1 GNLEPVQM
9 ICEVD
14 WKECPKAIANYIWR
28 EVVIDVID
36 SLRNESIVW
45 RVLAVIS
52 VCVIL
57 LRITCFKAK
66 RSNDID
72 KEIFNKVGYKVEDLE
87 LKVNILT
94 YKLQYGAWPLPH
106 QVQKSNFR
114 RNLRNLR
121 LTLSNPNDRNNWIK
135 HVLLS
140 PRHKESY
147 FSYSKY
153 YPSEHHLTEL
163 FDAKKKSMY
172 PYLRQESMPPVEY
185 SSKSSKSS
193 SDISLKLNSMFKNVI
208 DRKHHEALRNKNFQM
223 QYRNAISV
231 PLFLKRGYTKSGKK
245 SRRDTKNNETVK
257 MTAACKKFTKTMD
270 DCKIYL
276 KQLHDSNKNLGL
288 IYSTSDIS
296 NESST
301 KNLWS
306 DTQNYRFNDSITLY
320 YKLQQQKCVP
330 VKDSIDL
337 SKSLEKSKENECEK
351 EENKEEEK
359 LEKIDGKQRNSEQCL
374 ELSNVIYPVLQLI
387 DKSLLPPK
395 MNISFCTDMFPQQLT
410 SKMLVVPR
418 SSERKRNMKTS
429 QEALYQVKKKLESLH
444 NVLRMY
450 ELQNVEIKATEKQRE
465 NSSKIDSVC
474 QDVTGTLVPVTKA
487 ADNWNGNKNIKVES
501 NDNTE
506 NNNGKEIQRTTS
518 NSSEQHES
526 DETARS
532 SIVSIQNYSN
542 MFNAYHVNNIND
554 PYRLLAENPEPKI
567 SPTNDQQLQIIP
579 NNQMHYSSS
588 IKYEKIP
595 ERVYYAISSDSSE
608 GKEVVKETVAAE
620 NLTLPDAYINNNQ
633 AKPFNLSDQYPVPME
648 TDEDAIISLN
658 SSRTEI
664 SKDSELDDKST
675 ALLLQEALQFKRALL
690 TRVELEKICYIDDK
704 KEETNNESVSCQD
717 KYPCVN
723 NNLQSKF
730 LDIISEEQSVS
741 SSTEKNS
748 RTYMF
753 LNLKQDKQF
762 NNDALKLARGNE
774 IIDLDTHKKY
784 LDSKDNLGAPSE
796 YFSFN
801 NMIQEGS
808 EIKNNRLSLPKRFQ
822 ENEGKIVPNNSQLK
836 YLNDTL
842 KPNILNDGKYDE
854 RYENQE
860 TLSCNSNL
868 TLKRNPGACSLIE
881 QTLLHENINKTLEMH
896 GVIENGDP
904 MYELTAS
911 ESKETSVETNLIQDS
926 LTSSINQS
934 NDSNIPEPPSITVL
948 INKSLDE
955 GKLELD
961 WLNVNNDFSDNEE
974 FNGKDVKTCS
984 TNTITLQK
992 YDTANVINHNKIEIN
1007 YSEHGQ
1013 FQDKE
1018 IDSITQNS
1026 FTNLTKKELV
1036 NEMDFYKSY
1045 SNLVS
1050 PHSSIYFT
1058 DEASSSTT
1066 KLNNTYSKN
1075 LKGHAHSNLYT
1086 QNKEN
1091 KLHSKHENL
1100 KDTNKLKVMT
1110 TNKSFVKISNEN
1122 SSEPKNKIYSK
1133 HHSFSSKTKDLNEEK
1148 DSIDET
1154 LFNLTAND
1162 MQTLQ
1167 VEETITSLNLSPR
1180 QISPGETIE
1189 VKTLKTKSRS
1199 HENYTS
1205 KSEKLKRAGA
1215 SGNLKDLRS
1224 DLLNTAQTKAEDNA
1238 SIKYRK
1244 LRDLSAEPRRSTGD
1258 SITLDRK
1265 RSRSQISFR
1274 TNESPREI
1282 TPRSHECPSNTN
1294 SINYTE
1300 SLETKLRSKDPLK
1313 SLSPT
1318 PKTSSRSCI
1327 PILKSRLEAARK
1339 TENESR
1345 PKSPMR
1351 GPLTMTMFW
1360 RDNLC
1365 DKSQNEMDEIQVEG
1379 KSRNK
1384 DPCAEEIETCIEKAN
1399 DAGNHKQDSIKVSHI
1414 VQSISENADITPQKQ
1429 MVIYVNIFTKHDNN
1443 MTKIVDPNKF
1453 LEYIKNRKLSV
1464 QQPEENQ
1471 TNKKHNELQ
1480 GFCSKNEKDTVH
1492 KIVTVISSIINCNE
1506 LDQTTSTN
1514 LSAPKTQK
1522 DSLSSILLNGKLK
1535 NLCFL
1540 SVEQKEVDVTAKPS
1554 VIDTSTSISD
1564 LDNVSK
1570 ASRNAINKFQI
1581 CGTPKELNNEEYIM
1595 LLEILQQEP
1604 NFIYLQELQNVCK
1617 KLVSKH

>member
-1 GNLEPVQM
+1 
-9 ICEVD
+9 
-14 WKECPKAIANYIWR
+14 
-28 EVVIDVID
+28 
-36 SLRNESIVW
+36 
-45 RVLAVIS
+45 
-52 VCVIL
+52 
-57 LRITCFKAK
+57 
-66 RSNDID
+66 
-72 KEIFNKVGYKVEDLE
+72 
-87 LKVNILT
+87 
-94 YKLQYGAWPLPH
+94 
-106 QVQKSNFR
+106 
-114 RNLRNLR
+114 
-121 LTLSNPNDRNNWIK
+121 
-135 HVLLS
+135 
-140 PRHKESY
+140 
-147 FSYSKY
+147 
-153 YPSEHHLTEL
+153 
-163 FDAKKKSMY
+163 
-172 PYLRQESMPPVEY
+172 
-185 SSKSSKSS
+185 
-193 SDISLKLNSMFKNVI
+193 
-208 DRKHHEALRNKNFQM
+208 
-223 QYRNAISV
+223 
-231 PLFLKRGYTKSGKK
+231 
-245 SRRDTKNNETVK
+245 
-257 MTAACKKFTKTMD
+257 
-270 DCKIYL
+270 
-276 KQLHDSNKNLGL
+276 
-288 IYSTSDIS
+288 
-296 NESST
+296 
-301 KNLWS
+301 
-306 DTQNYRFNDSITLY
+306 
-320 YKLQQQKCVP
+320 
-330 VKDSIDL
+330 
-337 SKSLEKSKENECEK
+337 
-351 EENKEEEK
+351 
-359 LEKIDGKQRNSEQCL
+359 
-374 ELSNVIYPVLQLI
+374 
-387 DKSLLPPK
+387 
-395 MNISFCTDMFPQQLT
+395 MNISFCTDVFPQQLT
-410 SKMLVVPR
+410 SKMLVPR
-418 SSERKRNMKTS
+418 SCERKTNMKTS

-450 ELQNVEIKATEKQRE
+450 ELQNAKMKASEKQRE

-474 QDVTGTLVPVTKA
+474 QNVTGTLVVPVTKA
-487 ADNWNGNKNIKVES
+487 ADNWNGNKNIKMES
-501 NDNTE
+501 NSNAG
-506 NNNGKEIQRTTS
+506 NNGKEIQRTTS

-526 DETARS
+526 DGTAKS

-554 PYRLLAENPEPKI
+554 PYRLLAENPELKI
-567 SPTNDQQLQIIP
+567 SPANNQQLQIIP
-579 NNQMHYSSS
+579 NNQMHYFSS

-608 GKEVVKETVAAE
+608 GKEVVKKTVIAE
-620 NLTLPDAYINNNQ
+620 NLIPLPDAYINNNQ
-633 AKPFNLSDQYPVPME
+633 AKPFNFSDQYPVPME

-664 SKDSELDDKST
+664 SKDSEVDDKST
-675 ALLLQEALQFKRALL
+675 ALLLQEALQFKKALL

-704 KEETNNESVSCQD
+704 KEEINNESVSYQD
-717 KYPCVN
+717 EFPYVN

-762 NNDALKLARGNE
+762 NNDVLKLAQGNE
-774 IIDLDTHKKY
+774 IIDLDTHKKH

-801 NMIQEGS
+801 NIVQEES
-808 EIKNNRLSLPKRFQ
+808 EIKNNRLPLPKRFQ
-822 ENEGKIVPNNSQLK
+822 ENEGKIVPNNSQIK

-842 KPNILNDGKYDE
+842 DESDEKFVNILNTTEVNMNKQKTCYGYIHGKESFQKHFTRINNINEFIDSVELFSQDLDEVPSANKVENSNEDIEFLEQCTNVTKNTETNVSNVKLNILNDEKYDE

-896 GVIENGDP
+896 GIIENGDP
-904 MYELTAS
+904 IYELTPS

-955 GKLELD
+955 EKLELD
-961 WLNVNNDFSDNEE
+961 WLNLNNDFSDNEE

-992 YDTANVINHNKIEIN
+992 YDSANVVNYNKIEIN
-1007 YSEHGQ
+1007 YSEHDQ

-1018 IDSITQNS
+1018 SDSITQNS
-1026 FTNLTKKELV
+1026 FTNLNKKELV
-1036 NEMDFYKSY
+1036 NGMDFYKSY

-1050 PHSSIYFT
+1050 PHSSMYFT

-1075 LKGHAHSNLYT
+1075 LKGHTHSNLHT

-1091 KLHSKHENL
+1091 KLHNQNENL
-1100 KDTNKLKVMT
+1100 NDTNKLKVMT
-1110 TNKSFVKISNEN
+1110 TDKSFVKISNEN
-1122 SSEPKNKIYSK
+1122 SSELKNKMYSK
-1133 HHSFSSKTKDLNEEK
+1133 HHSFSSKTYVENIDIIKETKALKEEK

-1154 LFNLTAND
+1154 LSNLTAND
-1162 MQTLQ
+1162 MQMLQ
-1167 VEETITSLNLSPR
+1167 LEETIISSNLSSR
-1180 QISPGETIE
+1180 QISPRETKE
-1189 VKTLKTKSRS
+1189 TKTMKTTKSRT
-1199 HENYTS
+1199 HGNYIS
-1205 KSEKLKRAGA
+1205 KSEKLKKAGA
-1215 SGNLKDLRS
+1215 SENLKDLRS
-1224 DLLNTAQTKAEDNA
+1224 DLLNTTQTKTEDNA
-1238 SIKYRK
+1238 SVKYRK

-1258 SITLDRK
+1258 SIKLDKK

-1274 TNESPREI
+1274 TNESPKEI

-1294 SINYTE
+1294 SINYTQ
-1300 SLETKLRSKDPLK
+1300 SLETKLKSKGPQK

-1384 DPCAEEIETCIEKAN
+1384 DPCAEEIDPCIKKAN
-1399 DAGNHKQDSIKVSHI
+1399 DAGNHKRNSIKVSHI
-1414 VQSISENADITPQKQ
+1414 AQSISENADITPQEQ
-1429 MVIYVNIFTKHDNN
+1429 MAIYVNIFTKHDNN

-1471 TNKKHNELQ
+1471 TNKKHNELR

-1514 LSAPKTQK
+1514 LSALKTQN
-1522 DSLSSILLNGKLK
+1522 DSLSSILLNGRLK

-1570 ASRNAINKFQI
+1570 ASKNAINKFQI

-1604 NFIYLQELQNVCK
+1604 NFIHLRELQNVCK
-1617 KLVSKH
+1617 KLVSEH